1 MDASGA
7 VISRASPSRRTSP
20 RGISSVGQPSST
32 LKARSEPSS
41 ASDTRCELLGLQSVP
56 AMPPPEATRNV
67 PPCRLPRTRCCPT
80 HSRDLGASTL
90 GQSDLNVSAD
100 MVPILPSK
108 RVCMAPAMS
117 ETSPWADT
125 SAPPAR
131 SANWLSTM
139 RARSGEKE
147 PRARQSSMVM
157 RWWMG
162 GSAPSQPPA
171 DLMS

>member
-1 MDASGA
+1 
-7 VISRASPSRRTSP
+7 
-20 RGISSVGQPSST
+20 
-32 LKARSEPSS
+32 
-41 ASDTRCELLGLQSVP
+41 
-56 AMPPPEATRNV
+56 
-67 PPCRLPRTRCCPT
+67 
-80 HSRDLGASTL
+80 LGASTF
-90 GQSDLNVSAD
+90 GQSDLNVSPD
-100 MVPILPSK
+100 MGPSLPSK

-125 SAPPAR
+125 SPPPAR